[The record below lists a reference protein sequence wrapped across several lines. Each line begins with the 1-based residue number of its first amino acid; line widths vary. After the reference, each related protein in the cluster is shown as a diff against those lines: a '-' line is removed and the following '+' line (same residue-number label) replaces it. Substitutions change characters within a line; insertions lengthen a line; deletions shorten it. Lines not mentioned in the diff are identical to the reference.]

1 MNPLNI
7 SRGET
12 FTLTPDDWLF
22 SRPKGKSQTALIGL
36 AIDQH
41 VKGLAIEHGAEIP
54 ADRFAPYDFRLNGIT
69 HDIKSYAASSISL
82 SERELEFAESLIANG
97 KKVVYVLFEQLGTS
111 ADSDFAFRGY
121 IDLGSL
127 IHDGKIRES
136 QYSGYYF
143 TLNVVSKYVF

>member
-12 FTLTPDDWLF
+12 FTLTPDDWKF
-22 SRPKGKSQTALIGL
+22 TAPKGKSQAALTGL

-41 VKGLAIEHGAEIP
+41 VKGLAVEHGAEIP
-54 ADRFAPYDFRLNGIT
+54 ADRYAPYDFRLNGVVY
-69 HDIKSYAASSISL
+69 DIKSYAASSISI

-97 KKVVYVLFEQLGTS
+97 KKVVYVLFEQLGT
-111 ADSDFAFRGY
+111 APDSDFAFRGY
-121 IDLGSL
+121 IDLGTL